1 LLGVDDAVVR
11 HSFVSAPAIM
21 RCVMRLSSLRMS
33 QSVAITAVLVGCLQ
47 DDSGRGDNMGLLI
60 SGGLTLI
67 FMAGFLA
74 GTLYVLNVFEETE

>member
-1 LLGVDDAVVR
+1 
-11 HSFVSAPAIM
+11 
-21 RCVMRLSSLRMS
+21 
-33 QSVAITAVLVGCLQ
+33 
-47 DDSGRGDNMGLLI
+47 MGLLI